1 MVHEAADK
9 CFTCFVLQLQEWIC
23 NMCQKRRHLVL
34 SSGMWLRGS
43 SSTGQDLPT
52 VKNITDSL
60 RDFRDEDDPEQVR
73 IVAVH

>member
-1 MVHEAADK
+1 
-9 CFTCFVLQLQEWIC
+9 
-23 NMCQKRRHLVL
+23 
-34 SSGMWLRGS
+34 MWLRGS